1 MCITLTSAGY
11 GDLYPKSYYGR
22 IVGVMIAFWGMLIIS
37 FFVVT
42 VTNMLEFSSNEQSSY
57 NLLVRL
63 ATKQEM
69 KKQAVNV
76 LSTAYAHRNIKINH
90 PKNKDLQMDYFRIFR
105 TELIKF
111 KSIAQEVRSWDH
123 QKKDGDVM
131 GSILEDAIEIIDQ
144 LKEDQTKQG

>member
-1 MCITLTSAGY
+1 MWNMCITLTSAGY

-69 KKQAVNV
+69 KKQAVSV

-123 QKKDGDVM
+123 
-131 GSILEDAIEIIDQ
+131 
-144 LKEDQTKQG
+144 

>member
-1 MCITLTSAGY
+1 MGCESGTLFAMKSYMKWKPYQVTILSLGSSIVLFGYLLRLFEAPLSEVSGQDFTSMKNAMWNMCITLTSAGY

-69 KKQAVNV
+69 KK
-76 LSTAYAHRNIKINH
+76 
-90 PKNKDLQMDYFRIFR
+90 
-105 TELIKF
+105 
-111 KSIAQEVRSWDH
+111 
-123 QKKDGDVM
+123 
-131 GSILEDAIEIIDQ
+131 
-144 LKEDQTKQG
+144 